1 MIVLSEAQNGARRFP
16 AAGRLS
22 ALEGGR
28 PTWLVLPAVV
38 VLLLVVVLVE
48 LLGAYIAFFSI
59 NLTNLSRWYQA
70 PFAGVQNFV
79 VALTDSSPAVTSAFH
94 ALLVSLKFT
103 ALSTVVATPVGVLA
117 ALATHHQFRGRAFLR
132 SWFLVPYVIPTVVV
146 AMIGRMLFANGTGLV
161 NLVMG
166 TLGLG
171 YNTYWL
177 LGPNSFWA
185 MLAVEIWT
193 AWPFTYLMVLAALS
207 AVPHELY
214 EATELDGGG
223 SWAKLRHVVFP
234 HIRGVL
240 FISIVLSAISR
251 LGSFTLPYVMFN
263 NPPPEEVALLPINIY
278 FRAFST
284 FQFGYAAATGLFMI
298 AIIAI
303 PAFVYIRATRLRTEA
318 SEGGVS

>member
-103 ALSTVVATPVGVLA
+103 ALSTWWQPRSGCLPPSPRITHSGVA
-117 ALATHHQFRGRAFLR
+117 R
-132 SWFLVPYVIPTVVV
+132 S
-146 AMIGRMLFANGTGLV
+146 
-161 NLVMG
+161 
-166 TLGLG
+166 
-171 YNTYWL
+171 
-177 LGPNSFWA
+177 
-185 MLAVEIWT
+185 
-193 AWPFTYLMVLAALS
+193 S
-207 AVPHELY
+207 AR
-214 EATELDGGG
+214 G
-223 SWAKLRHVVFP
+223 SW
-234 HIRGVL
+234 
-240 FISIVLSAISR
+240 SR
-251 LGSFTLPYVMFN
+251 M
-263 NPPPEEVALLPINIY
+263 
-278 FRAFST
+278 
-284 FQFGYAAATGLFMI
+284 
-298 AIIAI
+298 
-303 PAFVYIRATRLRTEA
+303 
-318 SEGGVS
+318 

>member
-1 MIVLSEAQNGARRFP
+1 MALSEANIGARRLR

-38 VLLLVVVLVE
+38 VLLLVVVIVE

-59 NLTNLSRWYQA
+59 NLNNLSRWYQA
-70 PFAGVQNFV
+70 PFAGLRNFV
-79 VALTDSSPAVTSAFH
+79 FALTDSSPAVTSALH
-94 ALLVSLKFT
+94 ALAVSLKF
-103 ALSTVVATPVGVLA
+103 AFWSTIVATPIGIIA
-117 ALATHHQFRGRAFLR
+117 ALATHHSFRGRALLR

-161 NLVMG
+161 DLVKG
-166 TLGLG
+166 AVGLG
-171 YNTYWL
+171 STTYWL

-214 EATELDGGG
+214 ESTELDGGG
-223 SWAKLRHVVFP
+223 SWAKFRFVVFP
-234 HIRGVL
+234 HVRGVIL
-240 FISIVLSAISR
+240 MSIVLSAIAR

-263 NPPPEEVALLPINIY
+263 NPPPVEVSLLPINIY

-298 AIIAI
+298 AVVAI
-303 PAFVYIRATRLRTEA
+303 PAFIYIRATRLRTEA
-318 SEGGVS
+318 AGGEAS